1 MSYISTMVHDIY
13 GIEIEELSK
22 VGVYAIYH
30 EDKPDRLYIGSTAT
44 IATLTNTKPS
54 HIGFYKR
61 FYDHVRELKKG
72 KHHAKYLQNTV
83 NKYGIKGLRF
93 KILEACDKCSS
104 KDIRSLEQK
113 YLDELKPVYNAL
125 KTVYPRGRKWTL
137 AERQKASAKMKG
149 KALHKSIYE
158 KQKVNCIQLDD
169 MGNVINTFES
179 LKEAQEKTGIDYT
192 SISRCIQGKRKT
204 AGGYVWKQ
212 THPEEAKVLD
222 LSKSRES

>member
-30 EDKPDRLYIGSTAT
+30 EDKPDRLYIGSTTT

-93 KILEACDKCSS
+93 KILEACDTCSS

-149 KALHKSIYE
+149 VPLNKNIYE
-158 KQKVNCIQLDD
+158 KVRVPCKQLDST
-169 MGNVINTFES
+169 GVILNTFNS
-179 LKEAQEKTGIDYT
+179 LRDAQAATGIDYT
-192 SISRCIQGKRKT
+192 SISRCIKGKRKT
-204 AGGYVWKQ
+204 AGGFSWK
-212 THPEEAKVLD
+212 
-222 LSKSRES
+222 